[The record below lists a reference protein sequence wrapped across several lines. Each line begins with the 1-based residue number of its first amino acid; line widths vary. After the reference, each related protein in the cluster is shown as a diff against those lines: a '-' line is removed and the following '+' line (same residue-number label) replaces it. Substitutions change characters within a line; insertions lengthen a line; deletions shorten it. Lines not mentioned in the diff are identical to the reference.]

1 MKNANPIRFE
11 TPSMSQEA
19 EATYRALY
27 GEGGAG
33 FVQVLRE
40 SPYEIAVIS
49 CLIAYLEQKRKGCC

>member
-11 TPSMSQEA
+11 TPNMGQETETA
-19 EATYRALY
+19 YRTLY
-27 GEGGAG
+27 GEESAD

-49 CLIAYLEQKRKGCC
+49 RLIAHLEQKRRGGC